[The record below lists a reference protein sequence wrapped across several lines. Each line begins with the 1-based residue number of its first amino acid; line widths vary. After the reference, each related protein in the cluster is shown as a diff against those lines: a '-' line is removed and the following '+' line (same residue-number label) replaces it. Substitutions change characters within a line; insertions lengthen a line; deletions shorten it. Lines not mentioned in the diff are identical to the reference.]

1 MIDVNYIADV
11 LYGGVDFSLPGNG
24 GKECAAFLSS
34 NQRVVE
40 TAVYELFTCFVLWKM
55 LGKVSIPEKLPAY
68 REGTGVGKRLLL
80 VVHCLIFG
88 IEIGFKFA
96 TKQVIFL
103 LNPCHVL
110 TAIQIY
116 LLAVPPSKRV
126 LCVFRIH
133 NYLLFGALQA
143 LLFPVVNT
151 RLLPFEVATYFIQHT
166 LILIIVPFFLVS
178 CQGPFTL
185 EPVWDFTWA
194 TLTFTVF
201 SFYMLLFLQPLGM
214 LLHVNLNNMVCPA
227 VSDPFSGPYYRIIAC
242 CHQPAMIFLIG
253 KIFCVVGDKF
263 VEVLYG
269 PQLKKVE

>member
-40 TAVYELFTCFVLWKM
+40 TAVYELFTCFVLWNM

>member
-1 MIDVNYIADV
+1 MINVSYITDV

-24 GKECAAFLSS
+24 GWECVEFLTSK
-34 NQRVVE
+34 QRVIE
-40 TAVYELFTCFVLWKM
+40 TVVYETFTLFVFWKM
-55 LGKVSIPEKLPAY
+55 LGRVSIPRELPAY

-80 VVHCLIFG
+80 VLLCLIFG

-103 LNPCHVL
+103 LNPCHVV

-116 LLAVPPSKRV
+116 LLAGPPSKRV
-126 LCVFRIH
+126 LCVFRVQ

-143 LLFPVVNT
+143 IIFPVVNT
-151 RLLPFEVATYFIQHT
+151 RLLPFEVVTYWLQH
-166 LILIIVPFFLVS
+166 ILIVIVVPFFLIT

-194 TLTFTVF
+194 TLTFTLF

-214 LLHVNLNNMVCPA
+214 ILHVNLNNMMCPA
-227 VSDPFSGPYYRIIAC
+227 LSDPFSGPYYRIIAC
-242 CHQPAMIFLIG
+242 CHQPAMMFLIG
-253 KIFCVVGDKF
+253 KVFCIIGHEF
-263 VEVLYG
+263 VTLLYRTQ
-269 PQLKKVE
+269 PEKLE

>member
-55 LGKVSIPEKLPAY
+55 LGKLSIPEKLPAY

-151 RLLPFEVATYFIQHT
+151 RLLPFEVATYWIQHT

-227 VSDPFSGPYYRIIAC
+227 VSDPFSGPYYRLIAC
-242 CHQPAMIFLIG
+242 CHQPALIFLIG
-253 KIFCVVGDKF
+253 KIFCVVGHKF

-269 PQLKKVE
+269 PQPKKVE

>member
-34 NQRVVE
+34 SQRVVE
-40 TAVYELFTCFVLWKM
+40 TAVYEFFTCFVLWKM
-55 LGKVSIPEKLPAY
+55 LGKLSIPEKLPAY

-151 RLLPFEVATYFIQHT
+151 RLLPFEVATYWIQHT

-227 VSDPFSGPYYRIIAC
+227 VSDPFSGPYYRLIAC
-242 CHQPAMIFLIG
+242 CHQPALIFLIG
-253 KIFCVVGDKF
+253 KIFCVVGHKF

-269 PQLKKVE
+269 PQPKKVE

>member
-1 MIDVNYIADV
+1 MPFSWQCSPRLSSLTRMIDVNYIADV

-55 LGKVSIPEKLPAY
+55 LGKLSIPEKLPAY

-110 TAIQIY
+110 TAIQVSQLDCNC
-116 LLAVPPSKRV
+116 LLSPS
-126 LCVFRIH
+126 
-133 NYLLFGALQA
+133 Q
-143 LLFPVVNT
+143 
-151 RLLPFEVATYFIQHT
+151 LPSFQKGKNNQ
-166 LILIIVPFFLVS
+166 S
-178 CQGPFTL
+178 
-185 EPVWDFTWA
+185 A
-194 TLTFTVF
+194 TLRT
-201 SFYMLLFLQPLGM
+201 
-214 LLHVNLNNMVCPA
+214 
-227 VSDPFSGPYYRIIAC
+227 
-242 CHQPAMIFLIG
+242 
-253 KIFCVVGDKF
+253 
-263 VEVLYG
+263 
-269 PQLKKVE
+269 PQTKGHTRNV